1 MKGKEITLLE
11 AGRHV
16 IYRFFD
22 LGEQM
27 ILIKNIDGE
36 SIIVMKSALK
46 DIAKI
51 LLEIYDDYE
60 KMHENNNY

>member
-1 MKGKEITLLE
+1 MKEKEIALLE

-60 KMHENNNY
+60 KMHENNN